1 MERRV
6 EKPSDSEKDM
16 IVKVKKS
23 VVFEGEK
30 KRIKKKK
37 KKREENPK
45 ARRGGGSAW
54 QLWSCRA
61 VPTSAESLLNVSFL
75 QELKPE
81 IDLSTAS
88 IIAHCRAG
96 LGLNSSDNTTNNK

>member
-30 KRIKKKK
+30 KESKKKK
-37 KKREENPK
+37 KKRGKPESK
-45 ARRGGGSAW
+45 KRGGSAW

>member
-37 KKREENPK
+37 KREENPK
-45 ARRGGGSAW
+45 ARRGGVLRGSCGLAERS
-54 QLWSCRA
+54 QRPPRA
-61 VPTSAESLLNVSFL
+61 F
-75 QELKPE
+75 
-81 IDLSTAS
+81 
-88 IIAHCRAG
+88 
-96 LGLNSSDNTTNNK
+96 